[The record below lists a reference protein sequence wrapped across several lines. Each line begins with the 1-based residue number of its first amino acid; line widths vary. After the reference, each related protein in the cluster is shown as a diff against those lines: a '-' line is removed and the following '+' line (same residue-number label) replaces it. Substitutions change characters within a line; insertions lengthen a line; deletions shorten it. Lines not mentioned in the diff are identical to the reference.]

1 MRYELLGPLRVIDA
15 NGTRSLS
22 SQKIEILLAALLIQ
36 ANQVLTVDQL
46 VTEIWPGNPPQRAT
60 ATLQVYISQLR
71 KFLSGPRRSNQPI
84 CTHPS
89 GYRLCVEL
97 ESDQVDSHIF
107 TNLMSTGRR
116 DARNQHYETASAAFE
131 SALLLYRGQAVG
143 GTAGGTI
150 LSQFSA
156 WLEETRLECIESL
169 IESKLKLGHHHDITG
184 RLYSLIVEYP
194 FREAFYRQLM
204 LALYRSERQY
214 DALRVYNSARV
225 TLHSELG
232 IEPGPQLQDLQ
243 RAILVGD
250 RRLESQSLLPV
261 SLRAFVPDDRG
272 PAPRPSRRL
281 ISQQRK
287 RYS

>member
-15 NGTRSLS
+15 DCTRSLT

-36 ANQVLTVDQL
+36 ANQVVTVDQL
-46 VTEIWPGNPPQRAT
+46 IAEIWQDDPPQRAT
-60 ATLQVYISQLR
+60 STLQVYISQLR
-71 KFLSGPRRSNQPI
+71 KFLSGPRRSKRSI
-84 CTHPS
+84 YTHPN
-89 GYRLCVEL
+89 GYRLCVEFA
-97 ESDQVDSHIF
+97 SDQVDSHIF
-107 TNLMSTGRR
+107 TNLMSAGRR

-131 SALLLYRGQAVG
+131 SALLLYGGQAVG
-143 GTAGGTI
+143 GAAGGTI

-169 IESKLKLGHHHDITG
+169 IESELKLGHYRDVTG

-214 DALRVYNSARV
+214 DALSVYNSARV
-225 TLHSELG
+225 TLHNELG
-232 IEPGPQLQDLQ
+232 IEPGRQLQELQ
-243 RAILVGD
+243 RAILTGD
-250 RRLESQSLLPV
+250 RSLEPQSALPT
-261 SLRAFVPDDRG
+261 LPRAFVPDDSE
-272 PAPRPSRRL
+272 PTPRPGRHVISRK
-281 ISQQRK
+281 RK

>member
-15 NGTRSLS
+15 DGTRSLT

-46 VTEIWPGNPPQRAT
+46 VAEIWPGNPPQRAIS
-60 ATLQVYISQLR
+60 TLQVYISQLR
-71 KFLSGPRRSNQPI
+71 KFLSGPRRSNNSI
-84 CTHPS
+84 YTHPC
-89 GYRLCVEL
+89 GYRLCVEF

-107 TNLMSTGRR
+107 TNLMSAGRR

-150 LSQFSA
+150 LGQFSA
-156 WLEETRLECIESL
+156 WLEETRLDCIESL
-169 IESKLKLGHHHDITG
+169 IESKLKLGYHRDVTG

-232 IEPGPQLQDLQ
+232 VEPGRQLRELQ
-243 RAILVGD
+243 RAILIGD
-250 RRLESQSLLPV
+250 RSLDSQSLLPALPR
-261 SLRAFVPDDRG
+261 SFVPDHSE
-272 PAPRPSRRL
+272 PAPRPSRRV
-281 ISQQRK
+281 ISRQRK